1 MSTLHYILCALF
13 FLAPGVSIAGE
24 LTTSPNERT
33 IALTI
38 DDLPWVMN
46 RNDAPDDLEIHYSRL
61 LTSLKQT
68 GVPAIGF
75 VNDGKLYE
83 HETLQPERIAM
94 LDDWLDAG
102 FELGNHTAWHS
113 DLHATGVRAFEQD
126 ILAGER
132 HLRPLLAKRGL
143 KPRWFRHPFLRTGR
157 SQEDKSAITDFLA
170 KHGYKTA
177 PVTINS
183 SEWIYALAYRNAMAN
198 GNDPVQLSKLRNEY
212 MVYMLAKLDYY
223 ERRSNELLG
232 YRVPQILMVHAN
244 ELNADSLADL
254 VVAIRGRG
262 YRFVTLDEAVTDPAY
277 LRPDGYLGELG
288 TSWIHRWA
296 RAENRPENFFHGEPL
311 TARWVKKLA
320 GVEANAE

>member
-1 MSTLHYILCALF
+1 MSPLHRILYGLL
-13 FLAPGVSIAGE
+13 FLASSMTIAGE
-24 LTTSPNERT
+24 ATPLANERR
-33 IALTI
+33 ISLTI

-46 RNDAPDDLEIHYSRL
+46 RNDAPDDLELHYDRL
-61 LTSLKQT
+61 LASLKQT

-83 HETLQPERIAM
+83 HETLRQERLDM
-94 LDDWLDAG
+94 LDKWLDAG

-113 DLHATGVRAFEQD
+113 DLHATGLRAFEQD

-132 HLRPLLAKRGL
+132 HLRPLLEKRGL

-157 SQEDKSAITDFLA
+157 SPEDKAVITDFLA
-170 KHGYKTA
+170 RHGYRTA

-183 SEWIYALAYRNAMAN
+183 SEWIYALAYRNAISN
-198 GNDPVQLSKLRNEY
+198 GNDPVKLARLRNEY

-254 VVAIRGRG
+254 VTAVRGRG
-262 YRFVTLDEAVTDPAY
+262 YRFVTLDEAVADPAY
-277 LRPDGYLGELG
+277 LRPDGYFGELG

-296 RAENRPENFFHGEPL
+296 RAENRPEAFFHGAPR
-311 TARWVKKLA
+311 TARWVMKLA
-320 GVEANAE
+320 GVEAGAE

>member
-1 MSTLHYILCALF
+1 MFKLHRTLLFLF
-13 FLAPGVSIAGE
+13 FLASSMSVAGE
-24 LTTSPNERT
+24 TVTPSNERR

-46 RNDAPDDLEIHYSRL
+46 RNEPPLDLEKYYGRL
-61 LTSLKQT
+61 ITSLKQT

-83 HETLQPERIAM
+83 HETLRPERIAM
-94 LDDWLDAG
+94 LEQWLDAG
-102 FELGNHTAWHS
+102 LELGNHTAWHS
-113 DLHATGVRAFEQD
+113 DLHATGLRAYEQD
-126 ILAGER
+126 ILTGER
-132 HLRPLLAKRGL
+132 HLRPLLEKRGL

-157 SQEDKSAITDFLA
+157 SPEDKTVITDFLA
-170 KHGYKTA
+170 KYGYRTA

-183 SEWIYALAYRNAMAN
+183 SEWIYALAYRNAITN
-198 GNDPVQLSKLRNEY
+198 GNDPVKLAKLRNEY

-254 VVAIRGRG
+254 IVAIRGRS
-262 YRFVTLDEAVTDPAY
+262 YRFVTLDEAVADPAY
-277 LRPDGYLGELG
+277 LRPDGYIGELG

-296 RAENRPENFFHGEPL
+296 KAENRSETFFHGAPQ
-311 TARWVKKLA
+311 TARWVMKLA

>member
-1 MSTLHYILCALF
+1 MSSLHRILYGLLL
-13 FLAPGVSIAGE
+13 LASSMSFASEVTPPSSERRIA
-24 LTTSPNERT
+24 
-33 IALTI
+33 ITI

-46 RNDAPDDLEIHYSRL
+46 RNEPPDDLEVHYGRL
-61 LTSLKQT
+61 LASLKQT
-68 GVPAIGF
+68 GAPAIGF

-83 HETLQPERIAM
+83 HETLRPERIDM
-94 LDDWLDAG
+94 LDKWLDAG

-113 DLHATGVRAFEQD
+113 DLHATGLRAFEQD

-157 SQEDKSAITDFLA
+157 SQEDKNAITAFLA
-170 KHGYKTA
+170 LHGYRTA

-198 GNDPVQLSKLRNEY
+198 GNDPAKLARLRNEY

-254 VVAIRGRG
+254 VTAIRGRG
-262 YRFVTLDEAVTDPAY
+262 YRFVTLDEAVSDPAY

-296 RAENRPENFFHGEPL
+296 RAENRPETFFHGEPV

>member
-1 MSTLHYILCALF
+1 MSPLHRILYGLLF
-13 FLAPGVSIAGE
+13 FAAGVTVASEAI
-24 LTTSPNERT
+24 TTTNERK

-46 RNDAPDDLEIHYSRL
+46 RNEAPDDLDVHYGRL
-61 LTSLKQT
+61 LASLKQT

-83 HETLQPERIAM
+83 HETLRQERIDM
-94 LDDWLDAG
+94 LDKWLDAG

-113 DLHATGVRAFEQD
+113 DLHATGLRAFELD

-143 KPRWFRHPFLRTGR
+143 QPHWFRHPFLRTGR
-157 SQEDKSAITDFLA
+157 SQEDKNTITDFLA
-170 KHGYKTA
+170 KHGYRTA
-177 PVTINS
+177 PVTVNS

-198 GNDPVQLSKLRNEY
+198 GNDPVKLARLRNEY
-212 MVYMLAKLDYY
+212 RVYMLAKLDYY

-254 VVAIRGRG
+254 VTAIRSRG
-262 YRFVTLDEAVTDPAY
+262 YRFVTLDEAVADPAY
-277 LRPDGYLGELG
+277 LRPDGYFGELG

-296 RAENRPENFFHGEPL
+296 RAENRPEAFFHAEPV

>member
-1 MSTLHYILCALF
+1 MSRLHRILCSLL
-13 FLAPGVSIAGE
+13 FLASSVSIASE
-24 LTTSPNERT
+24 VIPPSNERR

-38 DDLPWVMN
+38 DDVPWVMN
-46 RNDAPDDLEIHYSRL
+46 RNEPPNNLEAYSRHL

-68 GVPAIGF
+68 GVPVTGF

-83 HETLQPERIAM
+83 HEILRPERIAL

-113 DLHATGVRAFEQD
+113 DLHAVGLRAFEQD

-132 HLRPLLAKRGL
+132 QLGPLLAKRGL

-157 SQEDKSAITDFLA
+157 SQEDKNAITTFLA
-170 KHGYKTA
+170 AHGYRTA

-183 SEWIYALAYRNAMAN
+183 SEWIYALAYRNALAN
-198 GNDPVQLSKLRNEY
+198 GNDPVKLARLRNEY

-232 YRVPQILMVHAN
+232 YRVPQILTVHAN

-254 VVAIRGRG
+254 VTAIRGRG

-277 LRPDGYLGELG
+277 LRPDGHLGEFG

-296 RAENRPENFFHGEPL
+296 RAENRPETFFHGEPV
-311 TARWVKKLA
+311 TARWVSKLA
-320 GVEANAE
+320 GIEAGAE